1 MKFKLSAFSFQLSA
15 NAVHRYILSFL
26 KADSSQL
33 TAGQRGVTI
42 MLVLAFIGIFG
53 LVLGTIS
60 SYGLTQSKY
69 GRALYARE
77 QALHIAEAGL
87 EYYRWF
93 LSHNPSILVNGNGL
107 VSPYNYSVS
116 DPEGGGL
123 GSAQVTATASLQ
135 CDSVQWIDL
144 VSRGTSNA
152 HMGLPRTLSARYML
166 PSVAEYSY
174 LLNSSVWA
182 GPDRN
187 IRGPYHSN
195 GGMRMDATHNSDVT
209 SAVAT
214 WNCDGNYNCSPVQ
227 PNAPG
232 VVGSGSNPALWTYP
246 VPNVNF
252 AAISVDLADL
262 EERAEDE
269 GGIHYNPASG
279 SVNNRGYHL
288 TFNAEG
294 TVTIRRVTSTVG
306 HPSYSSQYGD
316 GTEYSTIANETLL
329 GTYAIPSDCGLLFF
343 EDRVWIEGVVNGKV
357 TVVAATPNSSST
369 SPDAYLRGNIT
380 YASSDGSDGLT
391 VIAERNVLIPLV
403 APDTMEIHGVFVA
416 TNGHY
421 GRDYFSTSQLPSQY
435 DPYVVQ
441 TQLTTVGTVVS
452 NGRTGTAWSN
462 GTGYQQRY
470 DYYDQLLAFSPPPFT
485 PIASTDYRFA
495 LWREQ

>member
-1 MKFKLSAFSFQLSA
+1 MKWHTRNMQA
-15 NAVHRYILSFL
+15 
-26 KADSSQL
+26 
-33 TAGQRGVTI
+33 GVT
-42 MLVLAFIGIFG
+42 VF
-53 LVLGTIS
+53 LVLGFMGVFAIILGTLS
-60 SYGLTQSKY
+60 SYVLTQGKY

-77 QALHIAEAGL
+77 VALNVAESGL

-93 LSHNPSILVNGNGL
+93 LAHNPAIMSNGTGL
-107 VSPYNYSVS
+107 VSPYSYAVN
-116 DPEGGGL
+116 DPEGGSV
-123 GSAQVTATASLQ
+123 GSAQVSATASLQ
-135 CDSVQWIDL
+135 GGAVQWIDL
-144 VSRGTSNA
+144 QSVGRADISPGF
-152 HMGLPRTLSARYML
+152 PRTLSARYMR
-166 PSVAEYSY
+166 PSAAEYSY
-174 LLNSSVWA
+174 IVNTNVWA
-182 GPDRN
+182 GSNRN

-195 GGMRMDATHNSDVT
+195 GGVRMDATHNSDVT
-209 SAVAT
+209 SSVAT
-214 WNCDGNYNCSPVQ
+214 WNCNSNYNCNPTQS
-227 PNAPG
+227 NAPG
-232 VVGSGSNPALWTYP
+232 VVGDGSNPALWMYP

-252 AAISVDLADL
+252 AAIGVDFTELEDRAD
-262 EERAEDE
+262 DN
-269 GGIHYNPASG
+269 GGIHYNAASG

-288 TFNAEG
+288 TFNSNG

-306 HPSYSSQYGD
+306 HPSFSSQYGD

>member
-1 MKFKLSAFSFQLSA
+1 MKLKLSAFSFQLSA
-15 NAVHRYILSFL
+15 HSVRRKALSFL
-26 KADSSQL
+26 KADSRRL
-33 TAGQRGVTI
+33 KAGSRGVTI
-42 MLVLAFIGIFG
+42 MLVLAFVGIFA
-53 LVLGTIS
+53 LILGTIA
-60 SYGLTQSKY
+60 SYALTQSKY

-93 LSHNPSILVNGNGL
+93 LSHNPSILVDSTGL
-107 VSPYNYSVS
+107 VSPYDYAVS
-116 DPEGGGL
+116 DPEGGEL
-123 GSAQVTATASLQ
+123 GEAEVTAAANLQ
-135 CDSVQWIDL
+135 CGAVQWIDL
-144 VSRGTSNA
+144 VSRGTSNV
-152 HMGLPRTLSARYML
+152 HVGLPRTLSARYML

-182 GPDRN
+182 GSDRN

-195 GGMRMDATHNSDVT
+195 GGVRMDATHNSDVT

-214 WNCDGNYNCSPVQ
+214 WNCTSSYNCNPTQS
-227 PNAPG
+227 NAPG
-232 VVGSGSNPALWTYP
+232 VVGSGSTPALWTYP

-252 AAISVDLADL
+252 AAIGIDLALL

-269 GGIHYNPASG
+269 GGIHYDPASG
-279 SVNNRGYHL
+279 SANNRGYHL
-288 TFNAEG
+288 TFNSNG

-306 HPSYSSQYGD
+306 HSSYSSQYGN

-329 GTYAIPSDCGLLFF
+329 GTYAIPSDCSLIFV

-357 TVVAATPNSSST
+357 TVVAATPNNSST

-380 YASSDGSDGLT
+380 YASNDGSDGLT
-391 VIAERNVLIPLV
+391 LIAERNVLIPLV
-403 APDTMEIHGVFVA
+403 VPNEMEIHGIFVA
-416 TNGHY
+416 QNGHY
-421 GRDYFSTSQLPSQY
+421 GRDYFYASSGYTQY
-435 DPYVVQ
+435 EERDELV
-441 TQLTTVGTVVS
+441 TVGTVVS
-452 NGRTGTAWSN
+452 NGRTGTAWSD
-462 GTGYQQRY
+462 GQGFAQRY